1 MTTLELK
8 TSIVADLDQ
17 MSVEMLKNVSHYVK
31 KLRQRPRSA
40 SVRPDAQSRRDAAMQ
55 FVKTLS
61 VQGEH
66 PVSTAIHAAVNT
78 KFFISNTF

>member
-17 MSVEMLKNVSHYVK
+17 MSVEMLKSVSHYVK
-31 KLRQRPRSA
+31 KLRQRPRNA

-61 VQGEH
+61 VQGGQ
-66 PVSTAIHAAVNT
+66 PVPADERGIDAL
-78 KFFISNTF
+78 I

>member
-17 MSVEMLKNVSHYVK
+17 MNVEMLKSVSHYVK
-31 KLRQRPRSA
+31 KLRQRPQSTIGRTD
-40 SVRPDAQSRRDAAMQ
+40 VQSRRDAAMQ

-61 VQGEH
+61 VRGGQ
-66 PVSTAIHAAVNT
+66 PVPTNERGIDAH
-78 KFFISNTF
+78 KF

>member
-17 MSVEMLKNVSHYVK
+17 MNVEMLKSVSHYVK
-31 KLRQRPRSA
+31 KLRQRP
-40 SVRPDAQSRRDAAMQ
+40 QSTNGRTDVQGRRDAAMQ

-61 VQGEH
+61 VRGGQ
-66 PVSTAIHAAVNT
+66 PVPTNERGVDAL
-78 KFFISNTF
+78 ISEKYNK

>member
-17 MSVEMLKNVSHYVK
+17 MNVEMLKSVSHYVK

-61 VQGEH
+61 VQGGQ
-66 PVSTAIHAAVNT
+66 PVPADERGIDAL
-78 KFFISNTF
+78 ISEKYNK

>member
-17 MSVEMLKNVSHYVK
+17 MNVEMLKIVSHYVK
-31 KLRQRPRSA
+31 KLRQRPQSTIGRTD
-40 SVRPDAQSRRDAAMQ
+40 VQSRRDAAMQ

-61 VQGEH
+61 VRGGQ
-66 PVSTAIHAAVNT
+66 PVPTNERGIDAH
-78 KFFISNTF
+78 KF